1 MTATTA
7 IGRRHVT
14 DKCGDVLPNKRDLSD
29 SSLIILRTQPAGAAD
44 VVARRLA
51 PPLLRGDQRS
61 MSGGLNYP
69 AIGRGTALLLA
80 TICLASATTAIARDR
95 WVSAWGTAQQLA
107 PMPPPRIPPPPA
119 GGTRPAPPPPAAPS
133 PIVPTPEKLADQTIR
148 MVVRP
153 TIGGSL
159 LRVQFSNASG
169 GEPVTIAQARLAK
182 SAAGGAITTTTDRA
196 INFAGQPSVVIQPGT
211 MAISDP
217 VRLDV
222 AALDLLAVSI
232 HLAGETA
239 VNTLHPLGLRTT
251 YVAKGDRTSDASLP
265 GAETNRSY
273 FWLTGLEMQAPET
286 SGAIVTFGDSITDGY
301 GTTPNTARAWPDL
314 LADRLQHDPRTRG
327 LSVINM
333 GISGNRVRRDGAGLS
348 ALARFDRDVLARPG
362 VRWAVLLEGI
372 NDINFA
378 AIPGIPASEAVTAEQ
393 LIAAYTQF
401 IDQAHGHGI
410 KVAGATITP
419 TEGLWLYSAKT
430 EALRQT
436 LNGWIRDSG
445 KFDAVID
452 FDAAVRD
459 PARATRLNPAF
470 DPGDHVHPNDAGNAA
485 MAAAI
490 DLAIFTQ

>member
-1 MTATTA
+1 MTTT
-7 IGRRHVT
+7 R
-14 DKCGDVLPNKRDLSD
+14 
-29 SSLIILRTQPAGAAD
+29 
-44 VVARRLA
+44 
-51 PPLLRGDQRS
+51 
-61 MSGGLNYP
+61 
-69 AIGRGTALLLA
+69 AIGRGTAVLIA
-80 TICLASATTAIARDR
+80 IVGLASATTAVARDR

-119 GGTRPAPPPPAAPS
+119 GSIKPAPPPPAAPS
-133 PIVPTPEKLADQTIR
+133 PIVPTPEKLVDQTIR
-148 MVVRP
+148 MIVRP

-169 GEPVTIAQARLAK
+169 GEPATIAHARLAK
-182 SAAGGAITTTTDRA
+182 SDAGGGITTSTDRA
-196 INFAGQPSVVIQPGT
+196 INFAGQASVVIQPGT

-217 VRLDV
+217 VVLDV

-232 HLAGETA
+232 HLPGETA

-251 YVAKGDRTSDASLP
+251 QIATGDRTGDASLA

-273 FWLTGLEMQAPET
+273 FWLTGLEVQAPET

-314 LADRLQHDPRTRG
+314 LADRLQRDPRTRG

-362 VRWAVLLEGI
+362 VEWAVLLEGI
-372 NDINFA
+372 NDINIA

-436 LNGWIRDSG
+436 LNVWIRDSG

-459 PARATRLNPAF
+459 PARAARLNPAF

-490 DLAIFTQ
+490 DLGIFTR